1 MKRLIPCLSLAFVTA
16 ACSSPPVV
24 EKTTV
29 PPPTHAPPRPAVKT
43 NPTNEEATQKWL
55 RQEIERLTG
64 RPPEQ
69 LLQGPTSQAAP
80 PPVAP
85 ENEAAAQG
93 YPQQAQ
99 QPVVVDRYTVQQPAP
114 YGYDIHGEPVY
125 VYPSPRYRPYE
136 TPFPVNTV
144 LGAGI
149 GAIIGNQSH
158 HHAAQGAWIGG
169 AVGFL
174 ADLTRWYH

>member
-1 MKRLIPCLSLAFVTA
+1 MKHPFPILLVCAALAG
-16 ACSSPPVV
+16 CSSAPVV
-24 EKTTV
+24 QKTNV
-29 PPPTHAPPRPAVKT
+29 PPPTHAPPRPPVKT

-55 RQEIERLTG
+55 RGEIERLTG

-80 PPVAP
+80 PPVEEAP
-85 ENEAAAQG
+85 QYAPQG
-93 YPQQAQ
+93 Q
-99 QPVVVDRYTVQQPAP
+99 QPVVVDRYTVREPLP

-125 VYPSPRYRPYE
+125 VYPSRHYRPYE

-149 GAIIGNQSH
+149 GAIIGHQSH
-158 HHAAQGAWIGG
+158 HQAQGAWIGG

-174 ADLTRWYH
+174 SDLARWYH

>member
-1 MKRLIPCLSLAFVTA
+1 MNRLIPCLVASFVLV
-16 ACSSPPVV
+16 ACSSPPVTQ
-24 EKTTV
+24 KTNV

-55 RQEIERLTG
+55 RGEIERLTG

-80 PPVAP
+80 PVVNPTDEVAT
-85 ENEAAAQG
+85 EQWL
-93 YPQQAQ
+93 QQPQ
-99 QPVVVDRYTVQQPAP
+99 QPVVYDRYVMRQQPVP
-114 YGYDIHGEPVY
+114 YGYDVRGEPVFA
-125 VYPSPRYRPYE
+125 YPAHHYHPYE

-149 GAIIGNQSH
+149 GAIIGHQSH
-158 HHAAQGAWIGG
+158 HQAQGAWIGG
-169 AVGFL
+169 AIGFL
-174 ADLTRWYH
+174 ADLGRWYR